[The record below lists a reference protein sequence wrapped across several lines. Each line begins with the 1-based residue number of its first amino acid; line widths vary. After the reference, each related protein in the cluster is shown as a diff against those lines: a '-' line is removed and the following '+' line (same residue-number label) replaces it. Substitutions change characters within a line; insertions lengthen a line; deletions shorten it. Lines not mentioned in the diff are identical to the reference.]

1 MPFNHHY
8 PEPTVLKALHWLDKQ
23 PNNWTEYIKDTNIA
37 VKLYLKSQY
46 KDNKA
51 ESNFTK
57 EIKQFLKTKDKNS
70 KSKEP
75 VGAFL
80 TNKQPPSALKSD
92 FKKKQSPLPPADRYF
107 NNLLPTKEK
116 DSSFLEAKAQRA
128 FFLDEKSWE
137 SLEKTKKKLN
147 VQNEE
152 EVLRLLIQLGRN
164 SLEKLFMPS
173 V

>member
-1 MPFNHHY
+1 MPFHHRY
-8 PEPTVLKALHWLDKQ
+8 PEPTVLKALHWLDQQ
-23 PNNWTEYIKDTNIA
+23 PNNWTEHIKDTNIA
-37 VKLYLKSQY
+37 VKMYLKSQHRN
-46 KDNKA
+46 NKKK
-51 ESNFTK
+51 STFTK
-57 EIKQFLKTKDKNS
+57 EIKQFLKTEDKNS
-70 KSKEP
+70 KNKES

-80 TNKQPPSALKSD
+80 TKKQPSAFHSD
-92 FKKKQSPLPPADRYF
+92 FEKKQKPLPPADGHF
-107 NNLLPTKEK
+107 SSLLSTEDKNRT
-116 DSSFLEAKAQRA
+116 FLEAKAQRA

-164 SLEKLFMPS
+164 SLEKLFASS